1 MINWSNEYLLL
12 KELMNRGI
20 VIWQDHSRWVMT
32 KTSSPHDTR
41 NSFPNAKPPHVHQ
54 LEFNSFNDAIEF
66 AKEFIEWEMPEVK
79 NQYPSKQRWRVS
91 AMYDQGLGPEYK
103 NLFVEARTHEE
114 ADAIGRKSAE
124 ALLEKLRIDPEKIV
138 EVSCRPVRDD
148 SNPLL

>member
-1 MINWSNEYLLL
+1 MNLL
-12 KELMNRGI
+12 KELMNCGI
-20 VIWQDHSRWVMT
+20 TIWQDHSKFVMT

-41 NSFPNAKPPHVHQ
+41 NSFPNASPPHVHQ

-66 AKEFIEWEMPEVK
+66 AKEFIEWEMPEEK
-79 NQYPSKQRWRVS
+79 PQYPPKQRWRVS

-114 ADAIGRKSAE
+114 ANSLGKKSAE

-138 EVSCRPVRDD
+138 EISCRPVRD
-148 SNPLL
+148 L

>member
-1 MINWSNEYLLL
+1 MNLL
-12 KELMNRGI
+12 KELMNCGI
-20 VIWQDHSRWVMT
+20 LIWQDHSKFVMT

-41 NSFPNAKPPHVHQ
+41 NSFPNANPPSVHQ

-66 AKEFIEWEMPEVK
+66 AKEFIEWEMPEGRK

-91 AMYDQGLGPEYK
+91 AMYNQGLGPEYK

-114 ADAIGRKSAE
+114 ADAIGKKSAE
-124 ALLEKLRIDPEKIV
+124 ALLEKLRIDPEKIL
-138 EVSCRPVRDD
+138 EISCRPVRDD